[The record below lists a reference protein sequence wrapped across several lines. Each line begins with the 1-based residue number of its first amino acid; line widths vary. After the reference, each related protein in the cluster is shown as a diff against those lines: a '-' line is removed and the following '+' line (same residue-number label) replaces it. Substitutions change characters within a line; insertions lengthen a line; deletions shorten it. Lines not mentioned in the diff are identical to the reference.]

1 MDLRSSFSGLDL
13 CSCLP
18 ETYAAYRLRHLPE
31 LHRAI
36 QTQRPW
42 AIFFELDMPDARGL
56 AALTEVTDRHVPL
69 PIVLLT
75 EREAK
80 ARATS
85 TFRRYVWDHL
95 VKPVSVKRLC
105 NCLQRMEKGESPAS
119 HAPCAKSV
127 TPAPAGKPGAASTL
141 APAVSYITTNY
152 PEKLCQA
159 TAAKLC
165 DLSPFQFSR
174 VFKKEH
180 GVTFRDFVVRVR
192 ISQAAELMKQSRVS
206 VTDAAFVVGFN
217 DLSHFARMFRRQLGV
232 CPSQYRPDNESGQL
246 PLFLRPERPRR

>member
-1 MDLRSSFSGLDL
+1 M
-13 CSCLP
+13 
-18 ETYAAYRLRHLPE
+18 
-31 LHRAI
+31 
-36 QTQRPW
+36 
-42 AIFFELDMPDARGL
+42 FELDIPDARGL
-56 AALTEVTDRHVPL
+56 AAVTEVTDRHSRV

-85 TFRRYVWDHL
+85 AFRRYVWDYL
-95 VKPVSVKRLC
+95 VKPVSVKHLC
-105 NCLQRMEKGESPAS
+105 NCLVQMEKSANQAS
-119 HAPCAKSV
+119 QVPNVNSV
-127 TPAPAGKPGAASTL
+127 MLAPANTL

-180 GVTFRDFVVRVR
+180 GVTFRDFVVQVR
-192 ISQAAELMKQSRVS
+192 ISRAAELMKQSRVS
-206 VTDAAFVVGFN
+206 VTEAAFVVGFN

-232 CPSQYRPDNESGQL
+232 CPSHYRSDIEAGQL
-246 PLFLRPERPRR
+246 PLFPPQERQKR